1 MRDGFRNLSDG
12 GGKNVV
18 ASLYGHGKYAFVQV
32 DRSRVCTTM
41 TLKSCAALGSFDCMG
56 RRMRSRMVVA
66 STVLTGLDGYGGRE
80 RRWSWEF

>member
-12 GGKNVV
+12 GGGGKTVV

-41 TLKSCAALGSFDCMG
+41 TLKSCA
-56 RRMRSRMVVA
+56 
-66 STVLTGLDGYGGRE
+66 VLH
-80 RRWSWEF
+80 